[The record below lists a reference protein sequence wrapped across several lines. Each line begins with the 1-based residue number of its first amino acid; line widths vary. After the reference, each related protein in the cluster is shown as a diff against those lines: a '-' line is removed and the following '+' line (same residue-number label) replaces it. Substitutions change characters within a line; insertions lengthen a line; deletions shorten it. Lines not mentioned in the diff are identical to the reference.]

1 MINDE
6 GNGQQR
12 SPRDVIPSY
21 STDYRQWRKRAV
33 SGHVER
39 SRDRSGGRKGDYSG
53 EVVSIVEENVV
64 ESSKLETR

>member
-12 SPRDVIPSY
+12 SPRDVILSY
-21 STDYRQWRKRAV
+21 STDYHRWRKRAV
-33 SGHVER
+33 SGYIER
-39 SRDRSGGRKGDYSG
+39 SGDRSGGRKGDYSG
-53 EVVSIVEENVV
+53 EVASIVEENVV

>member
-6 GNGQQR
+6 GNEQQR
-12 SPRDVIPSY
+12 SSRDVILSY
-21 STDYRQWRKRAV
+21 STDYHRWRKRAV
-33 SGHVER
+33 SGYVER

-53 EVVSIVEENVV
+53 DAASIVEENVV